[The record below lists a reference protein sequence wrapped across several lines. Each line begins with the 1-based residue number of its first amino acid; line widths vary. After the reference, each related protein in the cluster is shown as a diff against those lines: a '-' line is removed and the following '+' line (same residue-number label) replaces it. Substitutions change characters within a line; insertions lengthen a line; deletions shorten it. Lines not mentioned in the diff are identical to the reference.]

1 MSLEQLLASIPP
13 GSHDETL
20 VRQVNFDQLPAHVAI
35 IMDGNGRW
43 AAQRH
48 LPRVEGHRAG
58 IDSVRDV
65 VETSAR
71 LGIDV
76 LTLYAFSVENW
87 KRPRAEVNTLMMLL
101 KLYIRLELA
110 TLLKNNIQFRV
121 IGRSEELAPDV
132 QHELEIGIR
141 QTATNTGMQFNIA
154 LNYCGRAEIVDAAR
168 RAMASGIAPD
178 DLYELEI
185 GIRQTATNTGMQFNI
200 ALNYCGRAEIV
211 DAARRAM
218 ASGIAPDD
226 LDERRF
232 GEFLYTAGQPDP
244 DLLIRTSGEMRISN
258 FLLWQI
264 AYSEIYVTET
274 LWPDFRRRHLLEA
287 VLAYQK
293 RDRRYGGIKP
303 SLASAK

>member
-1 MSLEQLLASIPP
+1 MSLEQLLAWIPP
-13 GSHDETL
+13 GSPDEAL
-20 VRQVNFDQLPAHVAI
+20 ARQVNFEQLPAHIAI

-87 KRPRAEVNTLMMLL
+87 KRPRAEINTLMTLL
-101 KLYIRLELA
+101 KRYLRLELR
-110 TLLKNNIQFRV
+110 TLLANNIRFQV
-121 IGRSEELAPDV
+121 IGRKDELSQDV
-132 QHELEIGIR
+132 QHELDIGIR
-141 QTATNTGMQFNIA
+141 QTAQNSGMLFNIA
-154 LNYCGRAEIVDAAR
+154 LNYGGRAEIVDAAR
-168 RAMASGIAPD
+168 RALAAGLTPD
-178 DLYELEI
+178 
-185 GIRQTATNTGMQFNI
+185 Q
-200 ALNYCGRAEIV
+200 
-211 DAARRAM
+211 
-218 ASGIAPDD
+218 

-232 GEFLYTAGQPDP
+232 GDFLYTAGQPDP
-244 DLLIRTSGEMRISN
+244 DLLIRTSGEMRVSN

-264 AYSEIYVTET
+264 AYSEIWVTET
-274 LWPDFRRRHLLEA
+274 LWPDFRCRHLLEA
-287 VLAYQK
+287 VVAYQK

-303 SLASAK
+303 SPVALGAK

>member
-1 MSLEQLLASIPP
+1 MSLEQLLAWIPP
-13 GSHDETL
+13 GSPDETL
-20 VRQVNFDQLPAHVAI
+20 ARQVNFEQLPAHVAI

-101 KLYIRLELA
+101 KRYIRLELG
-110 TLLKNNIQFRV
+110 TLLKQQHPVPRDRPLRRACRPTCSASS
-121 IGRSEELAPDV
+121 RSASARPPTT
-132 QHELEIGIR
+132 R
-141 QTATNTGMQFNIA
+141 GMLFNIA
-154 LNYCGRAEIVDAAR
+154 LNYGGRAEIVDAAR
-168 RAMASGIAPD
+168 RAIAAGIAP
-178 DLYELEI
+178 
-185 GIRQTATNTGMQFNI
+185 A
-200 ALNYCGRAEIV
+200 
-211 DAARRAM
+211 
-218 ASGIAPDD
+218 D

-232 GEFLYTAGQPDP
+232 SEFLYTAGQPDP
-244 DLLIRTSGEMRISN
+244 DLLIRTSGEMRVSN

-264 AYSEIYVTET
+264 AYAEIWVTET
-274 LWPDFRRRHLLEA
+274 LWPDFRRR
-287 VLAYQK
+287 
-293 RDRRYGGIKP
+293 
-303 SLASAK
+303 ASARSRPRLPEARSAVRRHQAGARRARREVRQSSVASRQSAVSVVGRQSQSSVLSRRGRR

>member
-13 GSHDETL
+13 GSPDETL
-20 VRQVNFDQLPAHVAI
+20 ARQVNFDQLPSHIAI

-101 KLYIRLELA
+101 KRYIRLELS
-110 TLLKNNIQFRV
+110 TLLKNNIRFRV
-121 IGRSEELAPDV
+121 IGRAEELAPDV
-132 QHELEIGIR
+132 QDELQIGIR
-141 QTATNTGMQFNIA
+141 QTAGNSGMLFNIA
-154 LNYCGRAEIVDAAR
+154 LNYGGRAEIVDAAR
-168 RAMASGIAPD
+168 RAIAEGIA
-178 DLYELEI
+178 
-185 GIRQTATNTGMQFNI
+185 A
-200 ALNYCGRAEIV
+200 
-211 DAARRAM
+211 
-218 ASGIAPDD
+218 DD

-232 GEFLYTAGQPDP
+232 GELLYTAGQPDP
-244 DLLIRTSGEMRISN
+244 DLLIRTRGEMRVSN

-264 AYSEIYVTET
+264 AYSEIWVTET
-274 LWPDFRRRHLLEA
+274 LWPDFRRRDLLDA
-287 VLAYQK
+287 VVAYQK

-303 SLASAK
+303 SPVALGAK